1 MIRDLFE
8 YIVLSLLAVILL
20 LVGFISIVL
29 VYGFVIL
36 IILSPSI
43 LIYYILTHLF

>member
-1 MIRDLFE
+1 MIKDLFE
-8 YIVLSLLAVILL
+8 YIILSLLAVTLL

-36 IILSPSI
+36 IILSPGI
-43 LIYYILTHLF
+43 LIYYILTHLL

>member
-1 MIRDLFE
+1 MIKDLFE
-8 YIVLSLLAVILL
+8 YIILGLLAVILL

-36 IILSPSI
+36 IILSPCI
-43 LIYYILTHLF
+43 LIYYIFTHLL